1 MNAPLAAPSG
11 GGYPVGMS
19 GGLERDAPSVGP
31 LWGELRYSGELARA
45 LTRHG
50 VGSGSAPGGAPP
62 VLLIPGFMAGDGS
75 LRVLA
80 AWLRR
85 RGHRVS
91 MSGMR
96 ANVDC
101 AERALGPL
109 HSRLSELHARS
120 GQRVYL
126 IGQSRG
132 GGLARCLAARAPQS
146 TAGLAMLGTPVLDPL
161 AICRPVR
168 HLVGAMALLGDLGV
182 PGVFSTKCIDGA
194 CCQNVREELRAP
206 LASHVRALS
215 VYSKSDGVVDWR
227 ACLDPHAQAFEV
239 DSSHCGMSVHADVFE
254 VLARALDAAHPGYTN
269 RAAA

>member
-1 MNAPLAAPSG
+1 
-11 GGYPVGMS
+11 MS
-19 GGLERDAPSVGP
+19 GGLTRDTPTVGP

-50 VGSGSAPGGAPP
+50 VRARRAPHDAPP

-75 LRVLA
+75 LRVLR

-85 RGHRVS
+85 RGHAVW

-101 AERALGPL
+101 AERALQ
-109 HSRLSELHARS
+109 SLHARLLELHERR
-120 GQRVYL
+120 GERVFL

-132 GGLARCLAARAPQS
+132 GGLARCLAARAPQA

-168 HLVGAMALLGDLGV
+168 RLVGAMALLGDLGL
-182 PGVFSTKCIDGA
+182 PGVFSSDCIDGA
-194 CCQNVREELRAP
+194 CCQIAREELSAP
-206 LASHVRALS
+206 LAPHIRALS
-215 VYSKSDGVVDWR
+215 LYSKSDGVVDWR
-227 ACLDPHAQAFEV
+227 ACLDPHAEPVEV
-239 DSSHCGMSVHADVFE
+239 NSSHCGMSVHADVFE
-254 VLARALDAAHPGYTN
+254 VLARALDAAPSGLG
-269 RAAA
+269 RGAAA